1 MRLTKQLQRRRNFFL
16 HLTAFLVHHRKKY
29 AEGSLRELEPR
40 FILASPFG
48 TSRTRGV
55 ITRKSHK
62 ERGHTVFARHIA
74 MSSKKIFKL
83 LGMVSKK
90 YLIIMLLLLL
100 HLLQKMLIYDL
111 DVFPRFLWRCG
122 ALNCFVVTTDYQSIV
137 VHVSS
142 S

>member
-1 MRLTKQLQRRRNFFL
+1 MSLLVKVIRR
-16 HLTAFLVHHRKKY
+16 
-29 AEGSLRELEPR
+29 EGR
-40 FILASPFG
+40 
-48 TSRTRGV
+48 
-55 ITRKSHK
+55 
-62 ERGHTVFARHIA
+62 VFARHIA

-90 YLIIMLLLLL
+90 YLIIMLLLL

-137 VHVSS
+137 VVHVSS